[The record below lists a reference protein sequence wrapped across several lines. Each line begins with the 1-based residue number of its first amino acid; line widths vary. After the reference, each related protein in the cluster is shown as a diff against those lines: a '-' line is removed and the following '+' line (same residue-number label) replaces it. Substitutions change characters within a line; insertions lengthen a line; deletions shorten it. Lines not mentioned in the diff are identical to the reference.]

1 MINNYST
8 PDRKRIDDHH
18 NDLLTHRF
26 FRISIL
32 LCAVFL
38 FSTPIF
44 GAQCTQAATASEL
57 QHSDFLVTVEEY
69 LEPPIVS
76 PTISPSPQI
85 PLPTPLPAN
94 RPEPFTDW
102 PPLAEDGFLDTEDKS
117 AQTEFVYAN
126 EDAGIWIYL
135 TDTLRIHINRISA
148 RFERRDIIWFIA
160 DIRFKTPEAFKAYSA
175 NPKSPGK
182 GYARPEAIAKQ
193 HSIVYA
199 QNGDLFTWRVSNK
212 EKAGIIIRN
221 GKILHEKT
229 YTHAIAIIPPLDELS
244 LYPDGHIE
252 MYPPGQFSAQDYLMK
267 GASDVLAFGPV
278 LFKDRIKDNRLDKS
292 FTSLEP
298 RSALGV
304 IGPGHFVGIMV
315 EGRNKRSG
323 GAPLRFVADRLLE
336 AGCYEAFTLDGG
348 QTAAMIFMGK
358 NVMDPGIYSGY
369 HKTRNQ
375 PDIVGIGIS
384 PAVPK
389 K

>member
-8 PDRKRIDDHH
+8 PDRKQIDDHH
-18 NDLLTHRF
+18 DGLLTQRF
-26 FRISIL
+26 FLVSIL
-32 LCAVFL
+32 LCTLLL
-38 FSTPIF
+38 FFMLIF
-44 GAQCTQAATASEL
+44 RAPYVQAAAASEL

-69 LEPPIVS
+69 LESPTVS
-76 PTISPSPQI
+76 PTISPTPQI

-102 PPLAEDGFLDTEDKS
+102 PPLAEDGFLDTEEKS
-117 AQTEFVYAN
+117 TQTEFVYAN
-126 EDAGIWIYL
+126 EEAGIWIYL

-182 GYARPEAIAKQ
+182 GHARPEAIAKQ

-244 LYPDGHIE
+244 LYSDGHIE

-304 IGPGHFVGIMV
+304 IAPGHFVGIMV

-375 PDIVGIGIS
+375 PDIVGIGTS